1 MTNPGQPHRGCG
13 RYWFLGFRLPPSSV
27 KILQDHKGMH
37 RTILALSLTVLSASA
52 QFNFNYGAPIIN
64 NGGVVNAASFA
75 PPGLS
80 GGSIAQG
87 SIFSIFGQQLGPPT
101 LAQVSRFPLSTTL
114 AGVSVQVI
122 QGTTTISAFPIVVT
136 ANQVNAI
143 MPSNAPL
150 GQVSVTV
157 TYNADA
163 SNRATA
169 TVAVARLQIGR
180 AHV

>member
-1 MTNPGQPHRGCG
+1 MDRA
-13 RYWFLGFRLPPSSV
+13 
-27 KILQDHKGMH
+27 
-37 RTILALSLTVLSASA
+37 ILAFLFTVLGASA
-52 QFNFNYGAPIIN
+52 QSNFNYSAPIISYR
-64 NGGVVNAASFA
+64 GVVNAASFT

-87 SIFSIFGQQLGPPT
+87 SIFSILGQRLGPAT
-101 LAQVSRFPLSTTL
+101 LAQVSSFPVSPTL

-122 QGTTTISAFPIVVT
+122 QGNTTINAFPIVVT

-157 TYNADA
+157 TYSAVA
-163 SNRATA
+163 SNRTTA
-169 TVAVARLQIGR
+169 TVAASSFGIFAGGGSSSR
-180 AHV
+180 